1 MLNSLGHMNHEANM
15 HAGITAAML
24 ARLCKNRKHLKSSKL
39 NKPRVAQFQDLVD
52 QDHKVDRRSLM
63 YHSLFTGYGDGGVV
77 NSFDRVNKHVNN
89 NVDEKR
95 IPLRWD
101 NRYQTI
107 QKMLD
112 DQFMN
117 LRMEL
122 MRIAAMENPYQ

>member
-1 MLNSLGHMNHEANM
+1 MLNSLGHMNHEALK
-15 HAGITAAML
+15 HAGISGAML
-24 ARLCKNRKHLKSSKL
+24 ARLCKNRKRLSLKL
-39 NKPRVAQFQDLVD
+39 IKPRPNLVTRFQDIVNG
-52 QDHKVDRRSLM
+52 DHKVDRRSLM
-63 YHSLFTGYGDGGVV
+63 YHSLFTGYGNGDVV
-77 NSFDRVNKHVNN
+77 NSFDRVNN

-95 IPLRWD
+95 IPARWG

-117 LRMEL
+117 LRLEL

>member
-1 MLNSLGHMNHEANM
+1 MNHEAMM
-15 HAGITAAML
+15 HAGISPAKL

-39 NKPRVAQFQDLVD
+39 TH
-52 QDHKVDRRSLM
+52 DHKVDRRSLM
-63 YHSLFTGYGDGGVV
+63 YHSLFTGYGDGDVV
-77 NSFDRVNKHVNN
+77 NSFDRVNNHVNS

-95 IPLRWD
+95 IPLRWGS
-101 NRYQTI
+101 RYQTI

>member
-1 MLNSLGHMNHEANM
+1 
-15 HAGITAAML
+15 
-24 ARLCKNRKHLKSSKL
+24 
-39 NKPRVAQFQDLVD
+39 
-52 QDHKVDRRSLM
+52 M
-63 YHSLFTGYGDGGVV
+63 YHSLFTGYGDGDVV
-77 NSFDRVNKHVNN
+77 NSFDRVNNRVNNYVNN

-95 IPLRWD
+95 IPLRWGS
-101 NRYQTI
+101 RYQTI

>member
-1 MLNSLGHMNHEANM
+1 MLNSLGHMKHEARM
-15 HAGITAAML
+15 HAGIIAAML
-24 ARLCKNRKHLKSSKL
+24 ARLCKNRKHLKSA
-39 NKPRVAQFQDLVD
+39 KPKPLQFQDLVD
-52 QDHKVDRRSLM
+52 EAHKVDRRSLM
-63 YHSLFTGYGDGGVV
+63 YHSLFTGYGDGDVV
-77 NSFDRVNKHVNN
+77 NSFDHVNKHVNN

-95 IPLRWD
+95 IPLRWGS
-101 NRYQTI
+101 RYQTI

>member
-1 MLNSLGHMNHEANM
+1 MLNSLGHMNHEAMM
-15 HAGITAAML
+15 HDGISPVML

-39 NKPRVAQFQDLVD
+39 TH
-52 QDHKVDRRSLM
+52 DHKVDRRSLM
-63 YHSLFTGYGDGGVV
+63 YHSLFTGYGDGDVV
-77 NSFDRVNKHVNN
+77 NSFDRVNNRVNNYVDN

-95 IPLRWD
+95 IPLRWGS
-101 NRYQTI
+101 RYQTI

>member
-63 YHSLFTGYGDGGVV
+63 YHSLFTGYGDGDVV
-77 NSFDRVNKHVNN
+77 KSFDRVNQQVN

-95 IPLRWD
+95 IPLRWGS
-101 NRYQTI
+101 RYQTI

>member
-1 MLNSLGHMNHEANM
+1 MNHEANM

-63 YHSLFTGYGDGGVV
+63 YHSLFTGYGDGDVV
-77 NSFDRVNKHVNN
+77 NSFDRVNN

-95 IPLRWD
+95 IPLRWGS
-101 NRYQTI
+101 RYQTI

>member
-1 MLNSLGHMNHEANM
+1 MLNSLGHMNHEAMM
-15 HAGITAAML
+15 HDGISPAML

-39 NKPRVAQFQDLVD
+39 TH
-52 QDHKVDRRSLM
+52 DHKVDRRSLM
-63 YHSLFTGYGDGGVV
+63 YHSLFTGYGDGDVV
-77 NSFDRVNKHVNN
+77 NSFDRVNNHVNN

-95 IPLRWD
+95 IPLRWGS
-101 NRYQTI
+101 RYQTI

>member
-63 YHSLFTGYGDGGVV
+63 YHSLFTGYGDGDVV
-77 NSFDRVNKHVNN
+77 NSFDRVNN

-95 IPLRWD
+95 IPLRWGS
-101 NRYQTI
+101 RYQTI